1 MSSFDSLQM
10 IRFIQALPNIVSRI
24 MAQIASP
31 AVQDMLIRIVSAEE
45 AGVSG
50 VIEWLANEGLVPQ
63 LLAQLSPECSINGH
77 SVASELLKSI
87 ITLCAPAPF
96 NPNGGNTMQA
106 NAQPGV
112 RDNRLIRELV
122 SSASINTM
130 IGFMLDPLELS
141 DADWHGLNGK
151 DEPPHPADPFVI
163 HPLPSIASAT
173 SSLSHVCNIL
183 VEIIRRNN
191 SDFSEPHLF
200 HTLRHRLM
208 MIQGEAAGSDARDQM
223 EEVLGE
229 LTSKMGIVHLGHLI
243 ATLSDRFADLHRIL
257 MRKKPVLGLDRFRV
271 VELYAELLHSSN
283 MSILNRPT
291 GSGPTYTEEGILA
304 GGLAGLEALGEA
316 VEGEHGDDE
325 ADVETSPKVGVAD
338 AVVSSSSTPTS
349 ESEAS
354 VDEEMLGSD
363 ASTSPRNTESPAN
376 VESPADIESEATAPA
391 VTANPVELSAEAATN
406 TPAATSSSPAAAL
419 TSTPAV
425 APAGDR
431 LKQMYITHHVLPDVV
446 NLFFDYPNNDFMHH
460 VVYDL
465 LQQILNGRLGPGVNR
480 DLVVELLCEAKLVE
494 RILDAQRLND
504 EVVKQKHRPR
514 LPYMGHIILIS
525 EELVKFF
532 ARCPP
537 ELHDRIADSFI
548 ESEWAAFVEGSLSE
562 TKERDARPLAG
573 GRPTGAAAAAAA
585 AEAAEE
591 DSSDDDEDDNREH
604 AFGEPLSRTVAQD
617 AFGGSGFDTFNDRD
631 DADEFWSSQPRRH
644 VDSSDE
650 DDDDADWMR
659 PSSANLHGGSD
670 DEDFGAFNTTSRGGD
685 TDELDDDGWGTFTSS
700 SSADDAENPFGDDN
714 FAPSVA
720 PIEISR
726 PTPLTPYDWASQFD
740 SEFADP
746 DDAET
751 IVIPD
756 MGDDD
761 EAEDADGDD
770 GEDLSRG
777 ASGLTI
783 NTPRSPAEATPALS
797 APVSVPTHKRR
808 RSANVS
814 SPPQHAFSPPESSLI
829 QASSES
835 APLGP
840 GVSSDTHVNASG
852 MLEKEVDGQKITVP
866 ADEVVRGVEDAL
878 ESGKAPLGLEKVQ
891 SREG

>member
-1 MSSFDSLQM
+1 
-10 IRFIQALPNIVSRI
+10 LPNIVSRI
-24 MAQIASP
+24 IAQIASP

-63 LLAQLSPECSINGH
+63 LLAQLSPECSISGH

-122 SSASINTM
+122 SASSINTM

-151 DEPPHPADPFVI
+151 GEPPHPADPFVV

-208 MIQGEAAGSDARDQM
+208 MIQGEAAGSDARSQM
-223 EEVLGE
+223 EEALAE

-243 ATLSDRFADLHRIL
+243 ATLSDRFADLHQIL
-257 MRKKPVLGLDRFRV
+257 MRQKSVLGLDRFRV

-283 MSILNRPT
+283 MSILNRPP

-304 GGLAGLEALGEA
+304 GGLQGLEALGEA

-325 ADVETSPKVGVAD
+325 AEVDISPKLGIAAGVPI
-338 AVVSSSSTPTS
+338 SSASTPTS

-363 ASTSPRNTESPAN
+363 TSTSPRNTGSPTN
-376 VESPADIESEATAPA
+376 VESPGDIEPPSPSAAATDPA
-391 VTANPVELSAEAATN
+391 ESPAEPPADTSADTSANP
-406 TPAATSSSPAAAL
+406 PAAAPISEP
-419 TSTPAV
+419 TA

-446 NLFFDYPNNDFMHH
+446 NLFFEYPNNDFMHH

-480 DLVVELLCEAKLVE
+480 ELVVELLCEAKLVE

-537 ELHDRIADSFI
+537 ELHDRIASSFV

-573 GRPTGAAAAAAA
+573 GRPTGSAAAAA
-585 AEAAEE
+585 AEAAED
-591 DSSDDDEDDNREH
+591 DSSDDDDDDNREH
-604 AFGEPLSRTVAQD
+604 NFGEPLSRTVAQD
-617 AFGGSGFDTFNDRD
+617 AFAGSGFDTFNDRD

-685 TDELDDDGWGTFTSS
+685 TDDLDDDGWGTFTSS

-740 SEFADP
+740 SEFADQDDP
-746 DDAET
+746 EPMTAGVVGDNDDAAEADADGGESDDAE
-751 IVIPD
+751 
-756 MGDDD
+756 
-761 EAEDADGDD
+761 
-770 GEDLSRG
+770 DLARDT
-777 ASGLTI
+777 SGL
-783 NTPRSPAEATPALS
+783 SMDPAPTPA
-797 APVSVPTHKRR
+797 PVRVPTHTRR

-814 SPPQHAFSPPESSLI
+814 SPPQHAFSPPDSSLI
-829 QASSES
+829 QASSAV

-852 MLEKEVDGQKITVP
+852 MLEKEVDGQKIVVP
-866 ADEVVRGVEDAL
+866 ADEVVRGVEEAL
-878 ESGKAPLGLEKVQ
+878 ESGTAPLGLEKVQ
-891 SREG
+891 SR